1 MAKLKL
7 KKGETGLS
15 AGMMARKKAMQ
26 KIGVTLRQFRRLCIL
41 KGVFPRP
48 APSGNAKLRNKTM
61 FLRKDITFLA
71 QDPIVDTLRQKL
83 AFRKKK
89 KRLITRREPEALRR
103 LERGRPI
110 MRLDHIIRERY
121 PTFQDA
127 VRGLD
132 DALTLLGVVAA
143 HTGGQQIA
151 TEKCRRAAQLLR
163 EFEHYVAEA
172 HLLTKCFIARKGL
185 YYQARIEGINVTWMI
200 PHPFSL
206 ASANVEYDV
215 IRSFLELYVVLVQF
229 VVYKLYQDR
238 HMTYPPKLNAA
249 KNADGEYLT
258 AFIPDEGTKLVNVV
272 PLPAPTTT
280 KAATA
285 ATKKVE
291 ATKAGAAA
299 QNDEVMK
306 KRIASLSKKLD
317 KITKDDAREE
327 AAEEAAAEQEAAEDD
342 EVDEDDNEDN
352 EDDDDEIVDA
362 PADEED
368 AKEDE
373 EEGEKEKKGAEE
385 EKKKTEEKKKE
396 EEEGKKGGPK
406 RRHELLFSR
415 CHFFVSREVPRR
427 ILELIILSN
436 GGELSWEGKYAP
448 YPESDP
454 RVTHVIMDRDVI
466 PAASLAAARSG
477 TRDFVQPQWV
487 FDCANEQMLIP
498 TDKYAPG
505 RQAPPHLSPFVRDS
519 REGYV
524 PERREELRALHS
536 FLDSKSTDAE
546 LADSEDVISNA
557 MLLKQAE
564 EEKRAVEREVEA
576 ERTRQRRKEERRR
589 ADKDDEAADTELID
603 DFLDEEGERERY
615 EAELEAELQGKSYAA
630 AARDVA
636 RKVKKT
642 VAQRQQDAA
651 LDKKHEVQ
659 DERSRLVGMLS
670 SRKYRA
676 HKHNELQRELKERR
690 VRRLHKHRDREVDE
704 KGVQSDFQKEHA
716 RVIPPPLKRPK
727 KVQD

>member
-7 KKGETGLS
+7 RKGETGLS
-15 AGMMARKKAMQ
+15 SAMMPRKKAMQ

-48 APSGNAKLRNKTM
+48 APAGNARLRNKTL

-71 QDPIVDTLRQKL
+71 QDPIVDTLRQKI

-89 KRLITRREPEALRR
+89 KRLITRKEPEALKR

-143 HTGGQQIA
+143 HTGGEQIA

-185 YYQARIEGINVTWMI
+185 YYQARVEGINVTWMI

-206 ASANVEYDV
+206 ASASVEYDV
-215 IRSFLELYVVLVQF
+215 IRSFLELYLVLVQF

-258 AFIPDEGTKLVNVV
+258 AFLPDEGAKLVNVV
-272 PLPAPTTT
+272 PPAPAPAPAPAN
-280 KAATA
+280 KG
-285 ATKKVE
+285 KG
-291 ATKAGAAA
+291 KAGASSSSAA
-299 QNDEVMK
+299 AANDDKVMK
-306 KRIASLSKKLD
+306 ERIASLSKKLD

-327 AAEEAAAEQEAAEDD
+327 AEEEAAAEKDAAEDE

-352 EDDDDEIVDA
+352 EDEDEIVDA

-368 AKEDE
+368 TKE
-373 EEGEKEKKGAEE
+373 EEDEKEKKPEEKEKKE
-385 EKKKTEEKKKE
+385 EKKGGQKK
-396 EEEGKKGGPK
+396 
-406 RRHELLFSR
+406 RHELLFSR

-427 ILELIILSN
+427 ILEIVILSN

-448 YPESDP
+448 YAESDP
-454 RVTHVIMDRDVI
+454 RVTHVIMDRNVI
-466 PAASLAAARSG
+466 PPASLAAARSG
-477 TRDFVQPQWV
+477 TREFVQPQWV

-536 FLDSKSTDAE
+536 FLDSKSTDTE

-564 EEKRAVEREVEA
+564 EEKRAVEREIEA
-576 ERTRQRRKEERRR
+576 ERARQRRKEERRR
-589 ADKDDEAADTELID
+589 AGEADDDDADTELID
-603 DFLDEEGERERY
+603 EFLDEEGERERY

-630 AARDVA
+630 SARDVA
-636 RKVKKT
+636 RQVKKT
-642 VAQRQQDAA
+642 VAQRKQDAA
-651 LDKKHEVQ
+651 LDQKHEVQ

-670 SRKYRA
+670 SRRYHA
-676 HKHNELQRELKERR
+676 HKHNERQREMKERR
-690 VRRLHKHRDREVDE
+690 VRKLRNRRDREVDE
-704 KGVQSDFQKEHA
+704 KGVQSDFHKEHA
-716 RVIPPPLKRPK
+716 RVIPPPLKRSN
-727 KVQD
+727 QSAI

>member
-7 KKGETGLS
+7 KKGETGMVS
-15 AGMMARKKAMQ
+15 AMIPRKKAIE
-26 KIGVTLRQFRRLCIL
+26 KLGVTLRQFRRLCIL

-48 APSGNAKLRNKTM
+48 APPGHAKLKNKTL

-71 QDPIVDTLRQKL
+71 QDPIVATLREKL
-83 AFRKKK
+83 AFKKKK

-103 LERGRPI
+103 LERGRPV

-121 PTFQDA
+121 PTFPDA

-143 HTGGQQIA
+143 HTGGTVIA

-185 YYQARIEGINVTWMI
+185 YYQARVEGINVTWMI

-206 ASANVEYDV
+206 ASAQVEYDV
-215 IRSFLELYVVLVQF
+215 IRSFLELYFVLVQF

-238 HMTYPPKLNAA
+238 HMTYPPRLNAA

-258 AFIPDEGTKLVNVV
+258 AFLPDEGQRLVTVA
-272 PLPAPTTT
+272 PPAPAPGAS
-280 KAATA
+280 KAAA
-285 ATKKVE
+285 
-291 ATKAGAAA
+291 
-299 QNDEVMK
+299 NDAVMK
-306 KRIASLSKKLD
+306 ERIASLSKKLD
-317 KITKDDAREE
+317 KIAADDAREE
-327 AAEEAAAEQEAAEDD
+327 AAEEAAAEENAAEDE

-352 EDDDDEIVDA
+352 EDEDEEEIVDA

-368 AKEDE
+368 AEKEDDE
-373 EEGEKEKKGAEE
+373 EDKEE
-385 EKKKTEEKKKE
+385 EKEGETETKAEGEGEPKEGGGKKKKNK
-396 EEEGKKGGPK
+396 EGTK
-406 RRHELLFSR
+406 RKHELLFSR

-427 ILELIILSN
+427 ILEIIILSN

-448 YPESDP
+448 YAESDA

-466 PAASLAAARSG
+466 PPASLAAARSG
-477 TRDFVQPQWV
+477 TREFVQPQWV

-505 RQAPPHLSPFVRDS
+505 RQAPPHLSPFVRDG

-536 FLDSKSTDAE
+536 FLDTKSTDAE
-546 LADSEDVISNA
+546 LAESEDVISNA
-557 MLLKQAE
+557 MLMKQAE
-564 EEKRAVEREVEA
+564 EEKRAVEREIEA
-576 ERTRQRRKEERRR
+576 DRARQRRKEERRR
-589 ADKDDEAADTELID
+589 AGAADEDEDTELID

-630 AARDVA
+630 SARDVA
-636 RKVKKT
+636 RKVKET
-642 VAQRQQDAA
+642 VAQRKVEAA
-651 LDKKHEVQ
+651 LDARHEAQ
-659 DERSRLVGMLS
+659 DERSRIVGALS
-670 SRKYRA
+670 SRKFRT
-676 HKHNELQRELKERR
+676 HLHNERQKQMRERR
-690 VRRLHKHRDREVDE
+690 VRQLRNRRNREVDE
-704 KGVQSDFQKEHA
+704 KGVQSEFQKEHN
-716 RVIPPPLKRPK
+716 RVIPPPLKRPNK
-727 KVQD
+727 RDL

>member
-7 KKGETGLS
+7 KQGERGAAAAMLP
-15 AGMMARKKAMQ
+15 RRKAMQ
-26 KIGVTLRQFRRLCIL
+26 KMGVTLKQFRRLCIL

-48 APSGNAKLRNKTM
+48 APAGNARLRNKTL
-61 FLRKDITFLA
+61 FLRKDITFLN
-71 QDPIVDTLRQKL
+71 QDPIVDTMREKI

-127 VRGLD
+127 IRGLD

-151 TEKCRRAAQLLR
+151 TDKCRRAAQLLR

-172 HLLTKCFIARKGL
+172 HLLTKCFISRKGL

-238 HMTYPPKLNAA
+238 HMTYPPKINAA

-258 AFIPDEGTKLVNVV
+258 AFLPDEGAKLVNVA
-272 PLPAPTTT
+272 PPAPVAADAGAQSSSA
-280 KAATA
+280 AATA
-285 ATKKVE
+285 AEGEGT
-291 ATKAGAAA
+291 AAP
-299 QNDEVMK
+299 NDEVMK
-306 KRIASLSKKLD
+306 ARIASLSKKLD

-327 AAEEAAAEQEAAEDD
+327 AAEEAAAEEDAAEDD

-352 EDDDDEIVDA
+352 EDNDDDEIVDA

-368 AKEDE
+368 TKE
-373 EEGEKEKKGAEE
+373 EEDKEKKDE
-385 EKKKTEEKKKE
+385 EKKDREKTEEKK
-396 EEEGKKGGPK
+396 GKKGGQK
-406 RRHELLFSR
+406 RKHELLFSR

-427 ILELIILSN
+427 ILEIIILSN

-466 PAASLAAARSG
+466 PPASLAAARSG
-477 TRDFVQPQWV
+477 TREFVQPQWV

-524 PERREELRALHS
+524 PERREELRALHT
-536 FLDSKSTDAE
+536 FLDNKSTDAE

-564 EEKRAVEREVEA
+564 EEKRAVEREIEA
-576 ERTRQRRKEERRR
+576 ERARQRRKEERRR
-589 ADKDDEAADTELID
+589 AGDDDEEDDTELID

-630 AARDVA
+630 SARDVA

-642 VAQRQQDAA
+642 VAQRKQDDA
-651 LDKKHEVQ
+651 LDQKHEVQ

-670 SRKYRA
+670 SRKYHA
-676 HKHNELQRELKERR
+676 HKHNERQREMKERR
-690 VRRLHKHRDREVDE
+690 VKKLRNRRDREVDE
-704 KGVQSDFQKEHA
+704 NGVQSDFQKEHA
-716 RVIPPPLKRPK
+716 RVVPPPLKRPHK
-727 KVQD
+727 SAR